1 MDEVAVLGL
10 GAMGYALADKLVSS
24 GRKVTVWNRTA
35 EKAAPLSERGAYI
48 ANDPA
53 TAISTSDL
61 LVVCVDSYRVTSQ
74 ILSQPGCSEALSG
87 RTVLQLSTGSPD
99 DAREGEAF
107 VTGMNAKYLDG
118 AIMAYPDQI
127 GSLDATILVSGP
139 LSVFEFFEPTL
150 KELGGGTMHVG
161 ESIGSASALDCAGL
175 SAAIGAYLGALHG
188 ASICEAE
195 GVSVGFYGELLQ
207 GLIPV
212 LGEGLREI
220 NERVSTEQFEDSH
233 ASLATYSRASQRILA
248 HAKASGT
255 DTSFPSYASE
265 LLGKAESAGLGAKD
279 LASIITL
286 LRSGD

>member
-1 MDEVAVLGL
+1 MDQVAVLGL
-10 GAMGYALADKLVSS
+10 GAMGYALADKLTRS

-35 EKAAPLSERGAYI
+35 EKGAPLSELGASV
-48 ANDPA
+48 ASDPA
-53 TAISTSDL
+53 AAISVSDL
-61 LVVCVDSYRVTSQ
+61 VIVCVDSYPVASQ
-74 ILSQPGCSEALSG
+74 VMSQPGCSEALSG

-99 DAREGEAF
+99 EAREAKALM
-107 VTGMNAKYLDG
+107 TGMNARYLDG

-127 GSLDATILVSGP
+127 GSPDATILVSGE
-139 LSVFEFFEPTL
+139 LSVFGLVESTL
-150 KELGGGTMHVG
+150 KELAGGAMHVG

-175 SAAIGAYLGALHG
+175 STAIGAYLGALHG

-195 GVSVGFYGELLQ
+195 GVPVGFYGELIQ

-220 NERVSTEQFEDSH
+220 NERVSTEQFEESH

-248 HAKASGT
+248 HAEASGANAA
-255 DTSFPSYASE
+255 FPSYASG

-279 LASIITL
+279 LASLITI
-286 LRSGD
+286 LRSGG